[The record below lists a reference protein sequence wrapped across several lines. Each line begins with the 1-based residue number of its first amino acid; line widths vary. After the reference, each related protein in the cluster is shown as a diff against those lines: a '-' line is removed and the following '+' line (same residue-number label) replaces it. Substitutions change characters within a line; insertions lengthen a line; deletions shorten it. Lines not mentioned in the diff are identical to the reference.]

1 MRRTLATVI
10 ATGAILL
17 SGLAHAEVY
26 HQGRVYQTTADRIIV
41 DQRLKCT
48 YGPWSFEQA
57 PNGATILTR
66 AKVCKS

>member
-26 HQGRVYQTTADRIIV
+26 YQGRVYQTTADRIIA
-41 DQRLKCT
+41 DQRLTCT
-48 YGPWSFEQA
+48 YGPWSFTTTSD
-57 PNGATILTR
+57 GVTVLTR